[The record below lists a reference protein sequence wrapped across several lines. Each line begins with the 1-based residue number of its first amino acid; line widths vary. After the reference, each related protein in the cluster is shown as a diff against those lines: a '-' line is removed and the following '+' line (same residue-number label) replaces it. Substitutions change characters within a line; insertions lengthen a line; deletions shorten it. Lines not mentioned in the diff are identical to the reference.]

1 MSAAVRCYAYS
12 GVKVIPVAS
21 GSGQYVAHSA
31 FFWKEPYLARETLTA
46 STGAAVGTSAALA
59 ESNGASCLR
68 VQVESNKRVHIEINP
83 PSRSVQATTDS
94 PIISGEQTVDFGP
107 GWSISVLEA
116 S

>member
-46 STGAAVGTSAALA
+46 STGGAATSAAALS
-59 ESNGASCLR
+59 SNNGVTCLR
-68 VQVESNKRVHIEINP
+68 VQVENNKRVHIEINP
-83 PSRSVQATTDS
+83 PSRNVAATSDS
-94 PIISGEQTVDFGP
+94 PIISGDQTVDFGP
-107 GWSISVLEA
+107 GWSISVLET